1 MQLAGPRE
9 ILAENAAGLVQSE
22 QLSMASGMTLLDL
35 ARFGILPAGVLR
47 RLDQALAPYS
57 TPVTASTS

>member
-1 MQLAGPRE
+1 
-9 ILAENAAGLVQSE
+9 
-22 QLSMASGMTLLDL
+22 MTLLDL